1 MPGSLIHNLDWR
13 KKISQAANTLATTAV
28 PVTISE
34 HRRGLESGQAMQPP
48 THSTGPNKLQS
59 FEPTPHPIPFPSK
72 LTMLCGSACY
82 NAMSLSLSS
91 HTAKGEDVAPLLP
104 PLLPPSPLSTSGVPG
119 ILGGATS
126 PDNTPL
132 PGLGGTVGPPL
143 LCSPDEAGTTF
154 FNGEFCAEAASWCDP
169 SGGNRDISSAK
180 LDTGLEFPAPTS
192 RPTTPALN
200 VGFFEG
206 LRACAALPT

>member
-1 MPGSLIHNLDWR
+1 
-13 KKISQAANTLATTAV
+13 
-28 PVTISE
+28 
-34 HRRGLESGQAMQPP
+34 
-48 THSTGPNKLQS
+48 
-59 FEPTPHPIPFPSK
+59 
-72 LTMLCGSACY
+72 
-82 NAMSLSLSS
+82 MSLSLSS
-91 HTAKGEDVAPLLP
+91 HTAKGEDVV

-126 PDNTPL
+126 PDKTPL

-143 LCSPDEAGTTF
+143 LSSSEATC
-154 FNGEFCAEAASWCDP
+154 FNAEFCAEVASCCDP

-180 LDTGLEFPAPTS
+180 LDTGLECPAPTS

-206 LRACAALPT
+206 LRACAALPTGASRIWARDFPRGARRASPRGVSTSLSYSLSATWSLSTTPSHKWRHTPVPSLLDRTARAISCAGSWLSHC